1 MFKKSI
7 GRLLAAAG
15 LLLVLS
21 GSILYAQPDKTTIT
35 LDIEDVPVGQVMK
48 EIESQSRYLFIN
60 KGIDTGFPVTVKV
73 KEKPVSAALEQ
84 MFAGTRIG
92 YSFDGTY
99 IIVSE
104 KAADTPLTVTGVIK
118 DQSGQPVPGAAIMVL
133 GTSTGEV
140 SDLDGKYSIT
150 IKEPSSDTV
159 LEITLLGYDTERVM
173 LNGRSKIDVT
183 LRESNTLLDGVVVTA
198 LGIKRE
204 EKALSYNVQEVSS
217 DIVNAVKDAN
227 FVNALSG
234 KVAGL
239 QINQSASGA
248 GGSTRVIMRGVKSIS
263 GNNNA
268 LYVVDGIPMPSLR
281 SSQTE
286 GITENPD
293 GGGGR

>member
-7 GRLLAAAG
+7 GRLLAVAG

-21 GSILYAQPDKTTIT
+21 GSILYAQPDKATIT
-35 LDIEDVPVGQVMK
+35 LDIKDVPVGQVMK

-92 YSFDGTY
+92 YSIDGTY

-104 KAADTPLTVTGVIK
+104 KAADAPLTVTGVIK
-118 DQSGQPVPGAAIMVL
+118 DQTGQPVPGAAIMVL

-140 SDLDGKYSIT
+140 SDIDGKYTIT
-150 IKEPSSDTV
+150 IKEPSQDTV
-159 LEITLLGYDTERVM
+159 LEITLLGYDTERIM

-217 DIVNAVKDAN
+217 DIVK
-227 FVNALSG
+227 
-234 KVAGL
+234 
-239 QINQSASGA
+239 
-248 GGSTRVIMRGVKSIS
+248 STRAHQVPAVPQG
-263 GNNNA
+263 
-268 LYVVDGIPMPSLR
+268 L
-281 SSQTE
+281 
-286 GITENPD
+286 
-293 GGGGR
+293 